1 MLNFVLT
8 NQKYIILI
16 LGALLGV
23 QGYLNYSLYNS
34 NTNLQNVLE
43 AQLKEIK
50 AQKEDISVLKEKEK
64 IRESEILKWK
74 EDSLKKDA
82 EISKVTISLMNAQ
95 SKLDKQN
102 KDYWDQKIFQNIC
115 EKDVDILKKHAIEI
129 KGKWK

>member
-82 EISKVTISLMNAQ
+82 EISKVTISLMNTQ

-102 KDYWDQKIFQNIC
+102 KDYWDQKTFQNIC